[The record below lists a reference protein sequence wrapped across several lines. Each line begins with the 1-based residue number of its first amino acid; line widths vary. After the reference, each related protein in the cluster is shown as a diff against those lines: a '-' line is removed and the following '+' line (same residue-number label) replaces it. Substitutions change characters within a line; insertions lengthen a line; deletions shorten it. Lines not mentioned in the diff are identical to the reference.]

1 MTSLNTAAPPA
12 MTPADDAVCIEATR
26 RWLEQVVIG
35 LNLCPF
41 AKAPYRL
48 GRVRLAVSHARHTDD
63 FLQQLDEELQRLAAT
78 PISEIETTLFIEP
91 RLFADFAV
99 FNAMLDWAD
108 QAIIDNHVVGVIQI
122 APFHPQF
129 QFADTAADDM
139 GNYTNRSPY
148 PTLHL
153 IRESSI
159 DKAVASIPDPA
170 VIYERNIA
178 VLRRMG
184 AAGWAQLTCP
194 HAPAS
199 GEPS

>member
-1 MTSLNTAAPPA
+1 MVATANGHTPPHPPIRHGHHMT
-12 MTPADDAVCIEATR
+12 TPDDAVYLNATR
-26 RWLEQVVIG
+26 IWLEKAVIG

-41 AKAPYRL
+41 AKAPYRK
-48 GRVRLAVSHARHTDD
+48 GRVRLVVSHARHLDA
-63 FLQQLDEELQRLAAT
+63 FLEQLDDELQRLAAT
-78 PISEIETTLFIEP
+78 PI
-91 RLFADFAV
+91 D
-99 FNAMLDWAD
+99 
-108 QAIIDNHVVGVIQI
+108 DNDLVGVLQI

-129 QFADTAADDM
+129 QFADTAADDVS
-139 GNYTNRSPY
+139 NNTNRSPY

-178 VLRRMG
+178 LLRQMG
-184 AAGWAQLTCP
+184 AAGWAELGMP
-194 HAPAS
+194 SAPKS